1 MKNVTLKIIT
11 TVSLII
17 SSLSIPFTISA
28 EQTYPL
34 GDANHDG
41 NVNVRDAACIAHYL
55 ASGENYLLPEE
66 ADYNQDGHINVR
78 DAAAIAKYLATNVN
92 TLPVTEPV
100 VTTAETTTIP
110 VTTNVTNTE
119 TSTTT
124 ASVLSETNAVTTAKS
139 EAITTNTTI
148 TSATTTPQL
157 SDNIQT
163 TIINVR
169 NVNVLSKVEQPLGY
183 LCIRNLELMFTKY
196 IERFP
201 NKYENVPYQIAFK
214 DWLDNVGVF
223 TIINAYGYY
232 GDVLSY
238 EMEMKTN
245 YKIIS
250 STNGEAKEYQVVRD
264 SGLETVSLPVYKTIA
279 VQRTIYQNDIP
290 HDIITTSKVYDYD
303 YKSSKA
309 AQSEYAKYN
318 WKALYNKSKQEIEY
332 FYCDECD
339 IQLTPD
345 DEYWHSYYPDLMQV
359 ESKELFSF
367 DFNLNDTNPIFTA
380 DATDPVSIITRTCND
395 VTESQYID
403 QLTGEID
410 EHMTVEP
417 ANTPIN
423 IDFDYYFSQ
432 AESASPTNETIDYEC
447 KRTKINTEVSKYK
460 PVISFDETPDIFE
473 LIKIDN
479 EIANIDEMIS
489 KITNS

>member
-17 SSLSIPFTISA
+17 SSLSMPFTASA

-55 ASGENYLLPEE
+55 ANRKNYLLPEE
-66 ADYNQDGHINVR
+66 ADYNQDGSINVR

-92 TLPVTEPV
+92 NLPVTEPV
-100 VTTAETTTIP
+100 VTAAETTTIP

-119 TSTTT
+119 TFVTTTDVPETNKTTTTKSDVTTTMNATTT
-124 ASVLSETNAVTTAKS
+124 A
-139 EAITTNTTI
+139 ITTFDSNASKNAETTI
-148 TSATTTPQL
+148 LKTNNINLNKVHDMSYVPLTGL
-157 SDNIQT
+157 EDSDI
-163 TIINVR
+163 TI
-169 NVNVLSKVEQPLGY
+169 
-183 LCIRNLELMFTKY
+183 MFEKY
-196 IERFP
+196 IERFTS
-201 NKYENVPYQIAFK
+201 KYENVP
-214 DWLDNVGVF
+214 F
-223 TIINAYGYY
+223 TIAYNDYLTNVFGNYLY
-232 GDVLSY
+232 HQCGATAFEIDYIKQCVA
-238 EMEMKTN
+238 N
-245 YKIIS
+245 YKTIL
-250 STNGEAKEYQVVRD
+250 STNGETRDYQVVRD
-264 SGLETVSLPVYKTIA
+264 SGIETVSLPVYKTIA

-290 HDIITTSKVYDYD
+290 HDIVTDTKVYDYD
-303 YKSSKA
+303 YKNSET
-309 AQSEYAKYN
+309 AQSEYAKYD
-318 WKALYNKSKQEIEY
+318 WKAHYNKSKQEIEY

-339 IQLTPD
+339 TQLAPD
-345 DEYWHSYYPDLMQV
+345 DEFWTSYYPNLL
-359 ESKELFSF
+359 KTEL
-367 DFNLNDTNPIFTA
+367 TFTT
-380 DATDPVSIITRTCND
+380 DATEPVSIITRTCNT

-403 QLTGEID
+403 PLTDEVD

-460 PVISFDETPDIFE
+460 PVISFDDTPDIFE
-473 LIKIDN
+473 LIKINN
-479 EIANIDEMIS
+479 EIENIDEIIA